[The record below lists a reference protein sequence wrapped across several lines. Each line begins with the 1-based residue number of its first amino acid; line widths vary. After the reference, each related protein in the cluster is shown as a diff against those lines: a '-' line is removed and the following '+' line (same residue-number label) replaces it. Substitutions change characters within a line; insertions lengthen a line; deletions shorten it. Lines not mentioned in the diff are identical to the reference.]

1 MVQLV
6 GGGSSIW
13 PKLLQ
18 KLLHIDQNIIG
29 VVVVVVMESCHN
41 KSGQTLFAPNN
52 QQATIICWSPLEDK
66 SKIF

>member
-18 KLLHIDQNIIG
+18 KLLHIDQNIILGGGGSSNG
-29 VVVVVVMESCHN
+29 VMS
-41 KSGQTLFAPNN
+41 
-52 QQATIICWSPLEDK
+52 
-66 SKIF
+66 